1 MRAITEEWIFK
12 AEDDY
17 RSAEAL
23 LHEIE
28 IPVVDTACFHCQ

>member
-1 MRAITEEWIFK
+1 MRAITEEWVFK

-23 LHEIE
+23 LYEIE
-28 IPVVDTACFHCQ
+28 IPIVDTACFHCQ